1 MKATWLLLVVVLFF
15 GACAKTTATMPNNL
29 AQVNVENSDDLAF
42 LEAFDALN
50 RGDEE
55 VAFEKFFALYKKTG
69 SLICAKEA
77 LKLAFVL
84 RNDKLDL
91 LVQVARKQMS
101 KDSDVLRILAG
112 YELQNLKIAN
122 AKKII
127 KKLVAMEPNSAVN
140 YSILGTIY
148 VLEDSKDLA
157 LFAFKK
163 AYSLEPSEINLL
175 KLVDMLANVLNRQK
189 EAISF
194 ASDWVSKY
202 GCTKQTCLVLLGLY
216 AANEDSTNMAAVYS
230 MLYDSFGGEN
240 FLRDGLSVLLFKRDF
255 AGARALLEKYR
266 FDDGVLME
274 LYSQLGLFEN
284 AYKLASELY
293 ENSKEPSY
301 LARMAIYKY
310 ENAGSKPS
318 KELLAQVVELF
329 ERSVYESKD
338 AVFYNYYGYL
348 LINHDIDA
356 KKGLELALKAHEL
369 DTAALFIIDSVAWGY
384 YKLGE
389 CESAKEWIERVLID
403 KEFASSDEV
412 KEHLDAIN
420 KCIMEQK

>member
-1 MKATWLLLVVVLFF
+1 MKATWLLLFIMLFF
-15 GACAKTTATMPNNL
+15 GACAKTAPSMPSTL
-29 AQVNVENSDDLAF
+29 AQVNVENSGDLAF
-42 LEAFDALN
+42 LEAYDALN
-50 RGDEE
+50 RGDEGL
-55 VAFEKFFALYKKTG
+55 AFEKFYELYKKTG

-91 LVQVARKQMS
+91 LAQIAKKQLN

-122 AKKII
+122 AKKIV
-127 KKLVAMEPNSAVN
+127 KKLVLMEPNTAVN
-140 YSILGTIY
+140 YSILGTVY

-175 KLVDMLANVLNRQK
+175 KLVDMLANVLGRQK

-194 ASDWVSKY
+194 ANDWVGKY

-216 AANEDSTNMAAVYS
+216 AANEDSTNMTRIYS
-230 MLYDSFGGEN
+230 LLYDSFGGEN

-266 FDDGVLME
+266 FDDGILME
-274 LYSQLGLFEN
+274 LYSQMGLFEN
-284 AYKLASELY
+284 AYRLANELY
-293 ENSKEPSY
+293 EKSKEPSY

-310 ENAGSKPS
+310 ENAGKNPS
-318 KELLAQVVELF
+318 KETLAEVSELF
-329 ERSVYESKD
+329 EASVYESED

-348 LINHDIDA
+348 LINHEIDA
-356 KKGLELALKAHEL
+356 KKGLELALKANEL
-369 DTAALFIIDSVAWGY
+369 DPNALFIIDSVAWGY
-384 YKLGE
+384 YKLGQ
-389 CESAKEWIERVLID
+389 CDKAKEWLDKVLID

-412 KEHLDAIN
+412 KEHLSAIN
-420 KCIMEQK
+420 KCVMEKK